1 MSDSMNFAGSDEQD
15 PNEPLD
21 PNIRAALKAAQADRA
36 RVNELE
42 REIAF
47 TKAGVPDDTLGTVFR
62 KGWDG
67 DTTPEAIKAA
77 WDEIAPAPP
86 AAPPSE
92 PDGGVDPQLQA
103 ELDAQQRIAQVGA
116 SGEPGSGEQT
126 YEDAIRSAKSEAE
139 VLALIRQAPATATD
153 YDGRRI
159 APVEVL

>member
-1 MSDSMNFAGSDEQD
+1 MSDTFAGSDEQD

-47 TKAGVPDDTLGTVFR
+47 TKAGVPDSTLGTVFR

-77 WDEIAPAPP
+77 WDEIAPTPPAPP
-86 AAPPSE
+86 MI
-92 PDGGVDPQLQA
+92 
-103 ELDAQQRIAQVGA
+103 RIAA
-116 SGEPGSGEQT
+116 SWSG
-126 YEDAIRSAKSEAE
+126 
-139 VLALIRQAPATATD
+139 L
-153 YDGRRI
+153 
-159 APVEVL
+159 